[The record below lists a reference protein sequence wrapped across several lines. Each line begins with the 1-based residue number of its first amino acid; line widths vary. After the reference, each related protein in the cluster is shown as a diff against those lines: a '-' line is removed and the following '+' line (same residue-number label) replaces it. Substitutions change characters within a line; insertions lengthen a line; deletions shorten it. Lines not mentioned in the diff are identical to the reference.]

1 MIRDFS
7 SADLLILLR
16 ATQWTVAL
24 SAVAFLGG
32 LVMAL
37 VIALMRTAGGRL
49 PRMVSAAYVE
59 LFQGTPLLMQLF
71 MLFFGANILGLP
83 VSAWSAAA
91 IGLTLYTSAFLG
103 EIWRGCIEAVPRG
116 QWDAAR
122 ALGLRYPHQIV
133 LIVIPQALRLAT
145 PPTVGFLVQVI
156 KSTSLASILG
166 FVELTR
172 AAQLVNNITFRPLL
186 VFSIV
191 SVIYFM
197 LCWPL
202 SYLSRRLE
210 ARLAAGGVRSPQ
222 LEALDQDP
230 LRIADS
236 R

>member
-103 EIWRGCIEAVPRG
+103 EIWRGCIEAVPRP